1 MTFASDVAICVVR
14 FCETIACGWRVRLRI
29 RRGPGSPT
37 RSRQSFDCRPL
48 RKCRCRTLLKQA
60 NLLLN
65 RSGTQIVLRL
75 CDGRRT
81 SLVTVRQCRRAPDFA
96 HQPGRVQWERCVT
109 RSTEVPQFKGVPGF
123 HCQVL
128 NFLVRPPPRTLRV
141 QSRLSTSGILAPEFR
156 SKRCTEPGAT
166 RSAI

>member
-65 RSGTQIVLRL
+65 RSGTQTALRL
-75 CDGRRT
+75 GDRRRT
-81 SLVTVRQCRRAPDFA
+81 SIVGVQQRRGALGFA
-96 HQPGRVQWERCVT
+96 HQPGRVKWERCIT
-109 RSTEVPQFKGVPGF
+109 RSTEIPEFKEY
-123 HCQVL
+123 
-128 NFLVRPPPRTLRV
+128 LVFMAKSLIVVDPPARTLRV
-141 QSRLSTSGILAPEFR
+141 PPTFPQRPESSSQTSDR
-156 SKRCTEPGAT
+156 KGALT
-166 RSAI
+166 PA

>member
-65 RSGTQIVLRL
+65 RSGTQTALRL
-75 CDGRRT
+75 GDRRRT
-81 SLVTVRQCRRAPDFA
+81 SIVGVQQRRGALGFA
-96 HQPGRVQWERCVT
+96 HQPGRVKWEPCVT
-109 RSTEVPQFKGVPGF
+109 RSTQVPQFNGVPGF
-123 HCQVL
+123 HWQVL
-128 NFLVRPPPRTLRV
+128 NFWRACRRAIAVFQSHCLYVGNPRT
-141 QSRLSTSGILAPEFR
+141 RLPIE
-156 SKRCTEPGAT
+156 EVH
-166 RSAI
+166 